1 MFCWFGPRV
10 CKNWYLC
17 VTLIMLF
24 SSKYFTKVTLWDH
37 EKKTFSSNLV
47 DTRSLKMIGHGIRDN
62 YNINSSSWLFTGF
75 GVCMM
80 PQKCDFYIEKN
91 TGPHK
96 VLIFW
101 NSLAILHKVI
111 FNLGSKLKGGIMV
124 SLAYWTSLY
133 SSIQILACAVCFL
146 LAKIKTVK
154 TVLCFL
160 LESIY
165 YLSVSLYCNSRT
177 GNKGRNCTRNVKCI
191 SK

>member
-133 SSIQILACAVCFL
+133 SSNQIISCAVCL
-146 LAKIKTVK
+146 WDATKDGKDGI
-154 TVLCFL
+154 
-160 LESIY
+160 IIPPGMY
-165 YLSVSLYCNSRT
+165 DYLSGDIVTLVLATKDGTAHAMWNLFL
-177 GNKGRNCTRNVKCI
+177 N
-191 SK
+191 